1 MLCTTYPAL
10 PQSVP
15 QKNVNRLSSSAHGAC
30 VGGDH
35 VPPLHGVSL
44 KHVCP
49 IIDKYINERYKCI

>member
-49 IIDKYINERYKCI
+49 ID